1 MACYV
6 SSNDNRLY
14 AALESSYG
22 TAASITGANRI
33 PAVEFAPRQFAETR
47 GRRDKTGSRTFA
59 GLPAGI
65 RRRTEFRLSTYLTSW
80 AAEAAQPSEG
90 ALFEAAMGGN
100 ARIFAGG
107 TVSGSAGLLIT
118 FAAAHGL
125 QAGQAIEIGGELRFA
140 AAIPSAVSVA
150 LNAPFSLPVSAGD
163 VAGRTVTYGL
173 ATELKGLS
181 VYDYWSPAGAVQRL
195 LCGAAVN
202 RAEIRV
208 NDDFH
213 EFGFEGPAKD
223 LLDNVSFESGQAG
236 LSNYPAEP
244 ATGGFDYSIVPGHLG
259 QVWLGSGPSRFYTL
273 TGARVGLDNGL
284 DLRAR
289 EFGSDFA
296 QCIVGGERRVE
307 LEFSIF
313 ERDDAATQELYQAAR
328 QRSPVGAMIQLGQQ
342 ANQLFGVYMPA
353 LVPEVPEFD
362 DRETRLGWKF
372 RSSRAQGSGNDE
384 LYVAFG

>member
-22 TAASITGANRI
+22 TAASITEANRI

-59 GLPAGI
+59 GLPAGV

-80 AAEAAQPSEG
+80 AAQAAQPSEG
-90 ALFEAAMGGN
+90 ALFEAAMGGS
-100 ARIFAGG
+100 ARVFAGG
-107 TVSGSAGLLIT
+107 TVSGSAGPVVT

-125 QAGQAIEIGGELRFA
+125 EVGQAIEIRGELRFA

-150 LNAPFSLPVSAGD
+150 VNAPFSLPVSAGD

-181 VYDYWSPAGAVQRL
+181 IYDYWSPAGAVQRL

-244 ATGGFDYSIVPGHLG
+244 ATAGFDYSIVPGHLG
-259 QVWLGSGPSRFYTL
+259 QVWLGSAPSRFYTL

-284 DLRAR
+284 DLRGR

-313 ERDDAATQELYQAAR
+313 ERDDAATKELYQAAR